1 MKRAL
6 DVSRFIWKENTIA
19 SNAVN
24 QTIKKLCVL
33 LGFLDSQKI
42 REATTAD
49 FFRIG
54 RTFLI
59 VRLGKFGDIEKYMDY
74 LGRVYDREKIILGE
88 NFIGY
93 ELG

>member
-59 VRLGKFGDIEKYMDY
+59 LDWENLEILKNIWIIWEEYMTEK
-74 LGRVYDREKIILGE
+74 K
-88 NFIGY
+88 
-93 ELG
+93 